1 MKKVLSVLFVA
12 LMMLFTSCEK
22 YDHTIGD
29 LEDRLDHIEGSTIA
43 SLQNQIRAINT
54 SLTNLKA
61 VDTALQGLIDNL
73 TTRINELQEQLDS
86 KSTDNEAALQELL
99 AELNNMKSFIVALQA
114 KDAELEQQMSTLQ
127 SYVDSAIVDTK
138 SWADATFATLAQYVA
153 MQTEIA
159 GIKTLIEQYTN
170 EATAQFTQALTDAIA
185 ASETSMKSWVNKL
198 LADGYY
204 DIAAID
210 AKLAALKAEL
220 TNADDELAKQLED
233 QQAALEQAKAELT
246 AAYKAA
252 ITEAI
257 EANNGV
263 ISKAI
268 ADAVQAALDKVDVK
282 LAVIDNAI
290 AAIQKDIEAIKNS
303 IASLEQQIAGIKGS
317 LTDLEAVD
325 KALQQ
330 LIDDLIS
337 ELSELQGQ
345 LDNEASAAIKAEL
358 QEEITKLTTLIAALQ
373 AKDTELEQQIAAL
386 KTYVDSEITATED
399 WANGT
404 FATLAQYAEMQTQL
418 AALKALVGSGNNG
431 DNSSIEEFTQALTD
445 AIAASETSMKSWVN
459 KLLADGYY
467 DIAAIDAKL
476 AALKAELTNADDELA
491 KQLEDQ
497 QAALEQAKA
506 ELTAAYKSAITEA
519 IDTNNGVISKAIA
532 DAVQAVQDNLQAQIA
547 AINSAIA
554 NMQTQIDNIA
564 NRIQSVTYIPQY
576 SDGKVKFDYTTKTT
590 EVYLRLSPAALASKV
605 ETSMVQAFVRYTD
618 DPTTRALHEEFPV
631 AVSVVT
637 GNATSGILHVCLA
650 EDAAHPFA
658 DTFWMGDVEA
668 TLYIQ
673 ISDGNSNIVSPS
685 IPVIAH
691 SYVSGSSDI
700 NGFGNGQSSEGTV
713 Q

>member
-1 MKKVLSVLFVA
+1 M
-12 LMMLFTSCEK
+12 
-22 YDHTIGD
+22 
-29 LEDRLDHIEGSTIA
+29 
-43 SLQNQIRAINT
+43 
-54 SLTNLKA
+54 
-61 VDTALQGLIDNL
+61 IDNL

-86 KSTDNEAALQELL
+86 KSTDDEAALQELL

-386 KTYVDSEITATED
+386 KTYVDSEISATED

-431 DNSSIEEFTQALTD
+431 DNSSIEEFTQA
-445 AIAASETSMKSWVN
+445 
-459 KLLADGYY
+459 
-467 DIAAIDAKL
+467 
-476 AALKAELTNADDELA
+476 
-491 KQLEDQ
+491 
-497 QAALEQAKA
+497 
-506 ELTAAYKSAITEA
+506 
-519 IDTNNGVISKAIA
+519 
-532 DAVQAVQDNLQAQIA
+532 
-547 AINSAIA
+547 
-554 NMQTQIDNIA
+554 
-564 NRIQSVTYIPQY
+564 
-576 SDGKVKFDYTTKTT
+576 
-590 EVYLRLSPAALASKV
+590 
-605 ETSMVQAFVRYTD
+605 
-618 DPTTRALHEEFPV
+618 
-631 AVSVVT
+631 
-637 GNATSGILHVCLA
+637 
-650 EDAAHPFA
+650 
-658 DTFWMGDVEA
+658 
-668 TLYIQ
+668 
-673 ISDGNSNIVSPS
+673 
-685 IPVIAH
+685 
-691 SYVSGSSDI
+691 
-700 NGFGNGQSSEGTV
+700 
-713 Q
+713 